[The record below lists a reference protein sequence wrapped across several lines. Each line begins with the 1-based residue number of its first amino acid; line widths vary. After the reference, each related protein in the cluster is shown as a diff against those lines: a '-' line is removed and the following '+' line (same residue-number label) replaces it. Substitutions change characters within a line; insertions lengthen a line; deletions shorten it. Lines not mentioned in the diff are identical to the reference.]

1 MQALARLALD
11 EVWWLVSPQNP
22 HKSLAGMQPLAHRIA
37 AASAV
42 ARHPRI
48 VVSDLEQRLG
58 TVRTHATLAR
68 IRRRLPG
75 TRWVWLMGGDLP
87 ASIHRWEHW
96 DRIFATAGIAVLA
109 RPPYARPALTSMAF
123 RRYRRAR
130 VRSTSSGAL
139 ASRRLPAWTYLEGRR
154 HPASATALRSQR
166 RPFPPPETS

>member
-11 EVWWLVSPQNP
+11 EVWWLISPQNP
-22 HKSLAGMQPLAHRIA
+22 HKSLEGMQPLTHRIA
-37 AASAV
+37 V
-42 ARHPRI
+42 ARTIACHPRI

-87 ASIHRWEHW
+87 ASIHRWERW
-96 DRIFATAGIAVLA
+96 DRIFETAGVAVLA

-130 VRSTSSGAL
+130 VRSASSGAL
-139 ASRRLPAWTYLEGRR
+139 ASRRPPAWTYLEGRR
-154 HPASATALRSQR
+154 HPASATALRFQSQ
-166 RPFPPPETS
+166 PVPAPEHS

>member
-11 EVWWLVSPQNP
+11 EVWWLISPQNP
-22 HKSLAGMQPLAHRIA
+22 HKSPAGMQPLTQRIA
-37 AASAV
+37 AARAT

-58 TVRTHATLAR
+58 TVRTHATLTR
-68 IRRRLPG
+68 IRNRLPG

-87 ASIHRWEHW
+87 ASIHRWEQW
-96 DRIFATAGIAVLA
+96 DRIFETASIAVLA

-130 VRSTSSGAL
+130 VRSASSGAL
-139 ASRRLPAWTYLEGRR
+139 ASRRPPAWTYLEGPR
-154 HPASATALRSQR
+154 HPASATVLRSR
-166 RPFPPPETS
+166 SLPFPPREHS